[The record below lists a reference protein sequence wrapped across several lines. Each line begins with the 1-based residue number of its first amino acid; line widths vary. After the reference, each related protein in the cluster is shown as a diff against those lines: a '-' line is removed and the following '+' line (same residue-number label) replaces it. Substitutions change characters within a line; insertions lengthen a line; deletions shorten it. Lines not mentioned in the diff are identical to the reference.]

1 VEAFPLCPFFI
12 PLKPASRLYQRTV
25 AFILDEKPRQMKTC
39 FVIVF
44 LLLCIFCSAFQ
55 SPHAI
60 LLANRLLTD
69 SSLISNKTNTG
80 QRTNGDTIATFP
92 SLKSYTRL
100 IFQKREHI
108 KAAPGT
114 KSVLFN
120 KTGQKLYAMN
130 LEGMSIYE
138 FNQASRL
145 IEREFKFKPTE
156 GTGWDYETNKPMPSF
171 EEKPVEAC
179 LSHDD
184 KFLWVSLHN
193 AASIVPIPTE
203 VVISHKED
211 TSNIRVKQKKIYIEY
226 TGSTN
231 KDSIQVPVI
240 ATGHTP
246 KIIARTADN
255 KHLLISN
262 WHSHSVSVLATD
274 TAFPYAKTVSTVHV
288 SAIPR
293 GIVIDD
299 QRKKSY
305 VAIMGGASITVI
317 NNDTWAKE
325 SNIPVA
331 SNPRHIV
338 LTDSGRLLVS
348 YNKLGRIACIDPV
361 ARKTLFSATTPA
373 QPRTIV
379 LSKNHKFLFVTCYS
393 SDKVEVFKINNNSF
407 TRIASLPCKGHPVGV
422 DIFEDDNKLE
432 AWVCSYDNGTINI
445 FSFEKK

>member
-1 VEAFPLCPFFI
+1 
-12 PLKPASRLYQRTV
+12 
-25 AFILDEKPRQMKTC
+25 
-39 FVIVF
+39 
-44 LLLCIFCSAFQ
+44 
-55 SPHAI
+55 
-60 LLANRLLTD
+60 
-69 SSLISNKTNTG
+69 
-80 QRTNGDTIATFP
+80 
-92 SLKSYTRL
+92 
-100 IFQKREHI
+100 
-108 KAAPGT
+108 
-114 KSVLFN
+114 
-120 KTGQKLYAMN
+120 MN

-138 FNQASRL
+138 FQQDSRK
-145 IEREFKFKPTE
+145 IQREFKFKPTE

-184 KFLWVSLHN
+184 KVLWVSLHN
-193 AASIVPIPTE
+193 ASSIVPIPTE
-203 VVISHKED
+203 PIISHKAD
-211 TSNIRVKQKKIYIEY
+211 TSKTTVKQKKIYIEY
-226 TGSTN
+226 SGSAN
-231 KDSIQVPVI
+231 KDSIKVPVI

-246 KIIARTADN
+246 KIIARTADS
-255 KHLLISN
+255 KHLLVSN

-274 TAFPYAKTVSTVHV
+274 TSAFPYAKTVSTLPV

-325 SNIPVA
+325 SEIPVA

-348 YNKLGRIACIDPV
+348 YNKLARIACIDPV
-361 ARKTLFSATTPA
+361 TRKTLFSAPTHA

-379 LSKNHKFLFVTCYS
+379 LSKNYKFLFVTCYS

-407 TRIASLPCKGHPVGV
+407 TRVASLTCKGHPVGV

-432 AWVCSYDNGTINI
+432 AWVCSYNNGTINI
-445 FSFEKK
+445 FSFAKK

>member
-1 VEAFPLCPFFI
+1 MNKI
-12 PLKPASRLYQRTV
+12 
-25 AFILDEKPRQMKTC
+25 RQMKTSS
-39 FVIVF
+39 FIVW

-55 SPHAI
+55 RSHLPDKINVYQPA
-60 LLANRLLTD
+60 T
-69 SSLISNKTNTG
+69 S
-80 QRTNGDTIATFP
+80 DTIPVLP
-92 SLKSYTRL
+92 SLKPYTRL
-100 IFQKREHI
+100 IYQKREHI

-138 FNQASRL
+138 FQRASRL
-145 IEREFKFKPTE
+145 IQREFKFKPTE

-184 KFLWVSLHN
+184 KLLWVSLHN

-203 VVISHKED
+203 PATSYRED
-211 TSNIRVKQKKIYIEY
+211 TSNTVKQKKIYIEY
-226 TGSTN
+226 TGSAN
-231 KDSIQVPVI
+231 KDSIEVPVI
-240 ATGHTP
+240 ATGLTP
-246 KIIARTADN
+246 KVIARTADS
-255 KHLLISN
+255 KHLLVSN

-274 TAFPYAKTVSTVHV
+274 TASFPYAKTVNTLPV

-305 VAIMGGASITVI
+305 VAIMGGATITVI
-317 NNDTWAKE
+317 NNDTWTKE
-325 SNIPVA
+325 SEIPVA

-338 LTDSGRLLVS
+338 LTDNGRLLIS
-348 YNKLGRIACIDPV
+348 YNKLARIACIDP
-361 ARKTLFSATTPA
+361 AIHKTLFTAATFA
-373 QPRTIV
+373 QPRTIA

-393 SDKVEVFKINNNSF
+393 SDKVEVFRINNNSF
-407 TRIASLPCKGHPVGV
+407 TRVAALVCKGHPVGV
-422 DIFEDDNKLE
+422 DLFEDDTKLE
-432 AWVCSYDNGTINI
+432 AWVCSYYNGTINI
-445 FSFEKK
+445 FSFAKS

>member
-1 VEAFPLCPFFI
+1 MKAYPVIGFLFLC
-12 PLKPASRLYQRTV
+12 T
-25 AFILDEKPRQMKTC
+25 T
-39 FVIVF
+39 
-44 LLLCIFCSAFQ
+44 CSAFQ
-55 SPHAI
+55 GPHDI

-69 SSLISNKTNTG
+69 SSHISNKTNTG
-80 QRTNGDTIATFP
+80 QRTNGDTITTLP
-92 SLKSYTRL
+92 SLKPYARL
-100 IFQKREHI
+100 IFQKTEHI
-108 KAAPGT
+108 LAAPGT

-145 IEREFKFKPTE
+145 IQREFKFKPTE

-184 KFLWVSLHN
+184 KLLWVSLHN
-193 AASIVPIPTE
+193 GASVVPIPTE
-203 VVISHKED
+203 QVISYKED
-211 TSNIRVKQKKIYIEY
+211 SSHIRVKQKKIYIEY

-246 KIIARTADN
+246 KIIARTADS
-255 KHLLISN
+255 KYLLVSN
-262 WHSHSVSVLATD
+262 WHSQSVSVLATD
-274 TAFPYAKTVSTVHV
+274 TAAFPYAKTVCTVPV

-293 GIVIDD
+293 GIVVDD
-299 QRKKSY
+299 QRKKTY
-305 VAIMGGASITVI
+305 VAIMGGATITVI

-325 SNIPVA
+325 ADIPVA

-348 YNKLGRIACIDPV
+348 YNRLARIACIDPI
-361 ARKTLFSATTPA
+361 ARKTLFTAATHA

-379 LSKNHKFLFVTCYS
+379 LSKNYKFLFVTCYS
-393 SDKVEVFKINNNSF
+393 SDKVEVFKINSNSF
-407 TRIASLPCKGHPVGV
+407 TRVASLTCEGHPVGV

-432 AWVCSYDNGTINI
+432 AWVCSYNNGTINI
-445 FSFEKK
+445 FSFTKK

>member
-1 VEAFPLCPFFI
+1 MKACKLIVYLFLC
-12 PLKPASRLYQRTV
+12 
-25 AFILDEKPRQMKTC
+25 TC
-39 FVIVF
+39 SSTF
-44 LLLCIFCSAFQ
+44 CIAFQ
-55 SPHAI
+55 GPHDAG
-60 LLANRLLTD
+60 LANGLLTD
-69 SSLISNKTNTG
+69 SSSISNKTNTG
-80 QRTNGDTIATFP
+80 QRTNGDTIAALP
-92 SLKSYTRL
+92 SLKPYASL

-108 KAAPGT
+108 QAAPGT

-120 KTGQKLYAMN
+120 KTGNKLYAMN

-138 FNQASRL
+138 FQQSSRL
-145 IEREFKFKPTE
+145 ILREFKFKPTA

-184 KFLWVSLHN
+184 KVLWVSLHN

-203 VVISHKED
+203 SVINYKED
-211 TSNIRVKQKKIYIEY
+211 TSHLTVKQKKIYIEY

-231 KDSIQVPVI
+231 KDTIQVPVI

-246 KIIARTADN
+246 KIIARTADS
-255 KHLLISN
+255 KHILVSN
-262 WHSHSVSVLATD
+262 WHSHSVSVLAIDT
-274 TAFPYAKTVSTVHV
+274 TAFPYAKIVSTVHV

-305 VAIMGGASITVI
+305 VAIMGGATITVI
-317 NNDTWAKE
+317 NNDTWTKE
-325 SNIPVA
+325 AEIPVA

-348 YNKLGRIACIDPV
+348 YNKLARIACIDPI
-361 ARKTLFSATTPA
+361 ARKTLFTATTHA

-379 LSKNHKFLFVTCYS
+379 LSKNNKFLFVTCYS
-393 SDKVEVFKINNNSF
+393 SDKVEVFKINDNSF
-407 TRIASLPCKGHPVGV
+407 TRVASLHCEGHPVGV
-422 DIFEDDNKLE
+422 DIFEDDDKLE
-432 AWVCSYDNGTINI
+432 AWVCSYNNGTINI
-445 FSFEKK
+445 FSFAKK

>member
-1 VEAFPLCPFFI
+1 
-12 PLKPASRLYQRTV
+12 
-25 AFILDEKPRQMKTC
+25 MKT
-39 FVIVF
+39 FSVIAF
-44 LLLCIFCSAFQ
+44 LLLCKICSAFQ
-55 SPHAI
+55 RPYDA

-69 SSLISNKTNTG
+69 SSSISNKTNTG
-80 QRTNGDTIATFP
+80 KRTNGDTIQALP
-92 SLKSYTRL
+92 SLKQYTRL
-100 IFQKREHI
+100 IFQKTEHI

-138 FNQASRL
+138 FDQASRL
-145 IEREFKFKPTE
+145 IQREFKFKQTE
-156 GTGWDYETNKPMPSF
+156 GTGWDYETNKPMPSY

-184 KFLWVSLHN
+184 KLLWVSLHN

-203 VVISHKED
+203 SSISYRED
-211 TSNIRVKQKKIYIEY
+211 TSNISVKQKKIYIEY
-226 TGSTN
+226 TGSTK

-240 ATGHTP
+240 ATGLTP
-246 KIIARTADN
+246 KIIARTADS
-255 KHLLISN
+255 KHLLVSN
-262 WHSHSVSVLATD
+262 WHSLSVSVLATD
-274 TAFPYAKTVSTVHV
+274 TAAFPYAKTVSTLPV

-293 GIVIDD
+293 GIVVDD

-305 VAIMGGASITVI
+305 VAIMGGATITVI

-338 LTDSGRLLVS
+338 LTDSGRILVS
-348 YNKLGRIACIDPV
+348 YNRLVRIACIDPI
-361 ARKTLFSATTPA
+361 ARKTLFTATTPA

-407 TRIASLPCKGHPVGV
+407 TRVASLPCKGHPVGV

-445 FSFEKK
+445 FSFAKK